1 MRWQLGDYIVKYNPK
16 TNSKSWQADQDII
29 MNVNGQISNPNLI
42 FKGTQ
47 NFVIDVFEKPT
58 YSTPS
63 VLSGSASYI
72 GASEKRV
79 NEYMYLLKSG
89 GVFDVRKKDNT
100 LIGTYTIVSGNGFT
114 VPVIRPQSISHY
126 DSGVAFI
133 SSDGNSSNLLM
144 TDENGVINRKYTY
157 STDDLKYGEE
167 IIWDYGTN
175 FLALNPYGK
184 IYKVTMTGT
193 SSFLY
198 QFDDYDSNFSSSYK
212 KYTSIMM
219 TTKNNKPYIGV
230 LQDKKDIVY
239 IDYSTLEISCK
250 AETGLFNVIDIC
262 NSNYSGDSFAVMSN
276 KINKLYPNTSRLDI
290 EYLKTVVCSGEI
302 TVYDE
307 YSVPTVLV
315 IKDMSVSRQ
324 ENKNES
330 RYEVEFSAD
339 IGYTNMGFSGTWFN
353 VGFKPPHKFV

>member
-1 MRWQLGDYIVKYNPK
+1 
-16 TNSKSWQADQDII
+16 
-29 MNVNGQISNPNLI
+29 
-42 FKGTQ
+42 
-47 NFVIDVFEKPT
+47 
-58 YSTPS
+58 
-63 VLSGSASYI
+63 
-72 GASEKRV
+72 
-79 NEYMYLLKSG
+79 
-89 GVFDVRKKDNT
+89 
-100 LIGTYTIVSGNGFT
+100 
-114 VPVIRPQSISHY
+114 
-126 DSGVAFI
+126 
-133 SSDGNSSNLLM
+133 M